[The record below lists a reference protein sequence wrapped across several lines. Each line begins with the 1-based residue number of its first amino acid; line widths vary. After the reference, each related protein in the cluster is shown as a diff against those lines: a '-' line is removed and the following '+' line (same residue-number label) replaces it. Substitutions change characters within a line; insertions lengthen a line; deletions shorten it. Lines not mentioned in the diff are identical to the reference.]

1 MTDLEIKTAEEQAK
15 LDEILRQQS
24 LVLESIN
31 SLKLQKEGIE
41 TEVKESQDRL
51 SLMEGKESA
60 LKQSLSDVQEALEE
74 TNASEVIARRELN
87 HVVSSH
93 TIAKKNAENEQR
105 MADAHLE
112 STKTEQKRVMEEIA
126 KHIEAGKKEI
136 DALNVE
142 KNAISNDL
150 DVKKTEINVLT
161 GRKQSLEKYIE
172 SLDTEKGDLETKI
185 TRRESS
191 LKTAQ
196 KTLENLETDISSRK
210 NEIAVLDAEIEQIR
224 AYKRDADKELS
235 RLEQEVKKNATTNDD
250 FLRTRSEVMAKSV
263 ELEQRLEFLKTKY
276 GAVGEI
282 W

>member
-1 MTDLEIKTAEEQAK
+1 MTDLEIKTAEDQAK
-15 LDEILRQQS
+15 LEEILRQQS

-31 SLKLQKEGIE
+31 SLKLQKERIE

-60 LKQSLSDVQEALEE
+60 LKQSLSDVKEALEE
-74 TNASEVIARRELN
+74 TNASQVIARGELN

-112 STKTEQKRVMEEIA
+112 STKLEQKRVMEEIA
-126 KHIEAGKKEI
+126 KHVESGKKEI
-136 DALNVE
+136 EALNVE
-142 KNAISNDL
+142 KKDLSNDL
-150 DVKKTEINVLT
+150 EVKKAEINVLT
-161 GRKQSLEKYIE
+161 GRKQSLEKEIN
-172 SLDTEKGDLETKI
+172 DVDMVKKDLEKNSGLIET
-185 TRRESS
+185 S

-196 KTLENLETDISSRK
+196 RILVNLNTEISSRK
-210 NEIAVLDAEIEQIR
+210 SEIAVLNAEIEQIR
-224 AYKRDADKELS
+224 ASKREAEKELS
-235 RLEQEVKKNATTNDD
+235 DLKEEVKKNATTNDD

-276 GAVGEI
+276 GAIGET